1 MYYFGVNNLLFS
13 LQFMTIQKFL
23 IPDGIEYYDNKQAL
37 LFENIRSSVLNIFK
51 RYKYKLVITP
61 IVDSVNNLT
70 SLNDDKLKNCIISAT
85 NKNGLGIRS
94 DITPQIARLD
104 YQSYSNNKS
113 YKYSYMGD
121 IYRET
126 SSLFD
131 RNNPYQ
137 IGAEYFGDIS
147 DDVDIEILKMCIKI
161 ISLSKAKKIFL
172 ELSDASF
179 VHKFINSLKI
189 SNNNKLI
196 LINLINLKSVEEIK
210 FFFKQKRISNNKFQE
225 LSDLMS
231 LDGPYNDSRK
241 IKSFINKYNH
251 YSSINIKSLSRISRD
266 MKKIN
271 NIEVSIDLCSIKS
284 VDYESTFNYCFYVE
298 NLRKAI
304 ATGGRYDAY
313 TYDDNVIRNA
323 TGFSIDL
330 KDIITIYEK

>member
-1 MYYFGVNNLLFS
+1 
-13 LQFMTIQKFL
+13 MTIQKFL

-37 LFENIRSSVLNIFK
+37 LFENIRSSALNIFK
-51 RYKYKLVITP
+51 KYKYKLVITP

-70 SLNDDKLKNCIISAT
+70 SLNDDKLNNCIISAT
-85 NKNGLGIRS
+85 NTNGLGIRS

-104 YQSYSNNKS
+104 YQSFSNNKS

-147 DDVDIEILKMCIKI
+147 DDVDIEMLKMCIKI
-161 ISLSKAKKIFL
+161 ISLSKTKKIL
-172 ELSDASF
+172 LDLSDASF
-179 VHKFINSLKI
+179 VHKFINSLVI
-189 SNNNKLI
+189 SNSDKLT
-196 LINLINLKSVEEIK
+196 LINLINLKSQDEIK
-210 FFFKQKRISNNKFQE
+210 LFFKQKRISNNKLQE

-231 LDGPYNDSRK
+231 LDGPYTDSRK
-241 IKSFINKYNH
+241 IKSFINKYNQ
-251 YSSINIKSLSRISRD
+251 YSDINIKSLSRISRD
-266 MKKIN
+266 IKKIN

-284 VDYESTFNYCFYVE
+284 VDYESAFNYCFYVE
-298 NLRKAI
+298 NLRKPI

-313 TYDDNVIRNA
+313 TYDDNVTRNA

-330 KDIITIYEK
+330 KDIITVYEK

>member
-1 MYYFGVNNLLFS
+1 
-13 LQFMTIQKFL
+13 MTIQKFL
-23 IPDGIEYYDNKQAL
+23 IPDGIEYYDNNQAL

-61 IVDSVNNLT
+61 IIDSVNNLT
-70 SLNDDKLKNCIISAT
+70 SLNGDKLKNAILSAT
-85 NKNGLGIRS
+85 NTKGLGIRT

-126 SSLFD
+126 PSIFD

-137 IGAEYFGDIS
+137 VGAEYFGNVS
-147 DDVDIEILKMCIKI
+147 DDVDIEMLKMCIKI
-161 ISLSKAKKIFL
+161 ISLSKTKKIL
-172 ELSDASF
+172 LDLSDASF
-179 VHKFINSLKI
+179 VHKYINSLKI
-189 SNNNKLI
+189 SNNNILT
-196 LINLINLKSVEEIK
+196 LINLINLKSHDEIK
-210 FFFKQKRISNNKFQE
+210 LFFKEKNILNSKYQE

-231 LDGPYNDSRK
+231 LDGPYTDSRK
-241 IKSFINKYNH
+241 LKSFINKYKH
-251 YSSINIKSLSRISRD
+251 YSNINIKSLSRISSD

-284 VDYESTFNYCFYVE
+284 VDYESAFNYCFYVE
-298 NLRKAI
+298 NLRKPI

-313 TYDDNVIRNA
+313 TYDDNVTRNA

-330 KDIITIYEK
+330 KDIITVYEK

>member
-147 DDVDIEILKMCIKI
+147 DDVDIEMLKMCIKI

-231 LDGPYNDSRK
+231 LDGPYTDSRK

-251 YSSINIKSLSRISRD
+251 YSNINIKSLSCISRD

-284 VDYESTFNYCFYVE
+284 VDYESAFNYCFYVE